1 MEQHSGDLA
10 AGIRYL
16 SVLHV
21 GEDLVAI
28 PLMHC
33 VMVVVFLRVLRIV
46 LRVDAVGKEAA
57 LAFLR
62 VCVLDLQRRGSQTVF
77 GKVLNGLLDG
87 GQLLL
92 GILHDGRITV

>member
-28 PLMHC
+28 PSMHC

-46 LRVDAVGKEAA
+46 LRVDAVGKEAVLA
-57 LAFLR
+57 LLR

-77 GKVLNGLLDG
+77 GKVFHGTLDG
-87 GQLLL
+87 GRLLL
-92 GILHDGRITV
+92 GVLHHSRITV

>member
-46 LRVDAVGKEAA
+46 LRVDAVGKEAVLA
-57 LAFLR
+57 LLR

-77 GKVLNGLLDG
+77 GKVFHGILDG
-87 GQLLL
+87 GRLLL
-92 GILHDGRITV
+92 GVLHHSRITV

>member
-57 LAFLR
+57 LALLH
-62 VCVLDLQRRGSQTVF
+62 VCVFDLQWRGSQTHLYRQLFESVT
-77 GKVLNGLLDG
+77 LDA
-87 GQLLL
+87 LRNRDLE
-92 GILHDGRITV
+92 GRNNIR